1 MKITVLMENT
11 TPSDRFAARHG
22 LSLFLETE
30 GGVRIL
36 FDVGPDESFLENALA
51 AGVDVRTAHAAACA
65 PIWTRPRSCPR
76 PCRSTMPSVRSTGM
90 SPGRPSIIMTS
101 GSIRH

>member
-30 GGVRIL
+30 DGARIL

-51 AGVDVRTAHAAACA
+51 AGVDVRTAHAA
-65 PIWTRPRSCPR
+65 
-76 PCRSTMPSVRSTGM
+76 V
-90 SPGRPSIIMTS
+90 SPVL
-101 GSIRH
+101 IRKALDASAAS